1 MRRKF
6 IFLVQPITKAYK
18 QAQVEMGSAFTTLI
32 SKQINRL
39 VGKLISPLLESNQ
52 SGVFV
57 IQFGNLV
64 GWSEKFITCKHRR
77 TGTI

>member
-6 IFLVQPITKAYK
+6 IFLLQRITKAYE
-18 QAQVEMGSAFTTLI
+18 QAQVERGSAFTALI

-52 SGVFV
+52 
-57 IQFGNLV
+57 
-64 GWSEKFITCKHRR
+64 
-77 TGTI
+77 